1 MNILSVKDIKM
12 STNYDTIKV
21 KGDGNCFYRA
31 LSLFLHNNEED
42 YKLIRMNVLSF
53 LSDKKNHYQTTL
65 GLSHIDWNKLIEN
78 AGKDGGWA
86 GDPEISA
93 ASEWIN
99 LTIKVRQTNG
109 KWISFGTGSR
119 TVFLEHVN
127 QNHFDLLMPSTKKE
141 TSELNNLTNINSSSM
156 LFFIMLFLNILISIL
171 HFSGNNVAVFMTAS
185 GFVWYTYL
193 TNVTNV
199 TKVTKD
205 TKDVKQ
211 MLKND

>member
-1 MNILSVKDIKM
+1 MNILSVQDTKM
-12 STNYDTIKV
+12 STKYDTIKV

-31 LSLFLHNNEED
+31 LSLFLHNNEDD

-53 LSDKKNHYQTTL
+53 LSDKKNHYQVTL
-65 GLSHIDWNKLIEN
+65 GLSHTDWNKLIEN

-93 ASEWIN
+93 ASEWLN
-99 LTIKVRQTNG
+99 LTIKLRQTNG

-119 TVFLEHVN
+119 TVFLDHIN

-141 TSELNNLTNINSSSM
+141 ISSGLISHTNINNSSM
-156 LFFIMLFLNILISIL
+156 LFYMMLILNILISIL
-171 HFSGNNVAVFMTAS
+171 HFSGNNIAVFMTAS

-193 TNVTNV
+193 NNVTNV
-199 TKVTKD
+199 